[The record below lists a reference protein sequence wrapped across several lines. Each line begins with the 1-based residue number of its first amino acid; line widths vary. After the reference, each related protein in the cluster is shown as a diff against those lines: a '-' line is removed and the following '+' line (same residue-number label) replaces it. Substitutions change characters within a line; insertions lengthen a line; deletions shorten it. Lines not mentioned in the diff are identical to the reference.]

1 MNTTMTTQ
9 PAKYH
14 NRSHNGSWHRHT
26 DSTSQPE
33 PLEQTELGGPFS
45 LIDNLPLEIKAVP
58 GMVLNVRKGS
68 LQIICKNTARRIRTG
83 ERYQCRVMDVLTL
96 LSNQRTELQIT
107 MA

>member
-1 MNTTMTTQ
+1 MNTQ
-9 PAKYH
+9 PSNVH
-14 NRSHNGSWHRHT
+14 NRRNNGSWHRHT
-26 DSTSQPE
+26 YSTLQPE

-45 LIDNLPLEIKAVP
+45 LIDNLPLEVKAVP

-68 LQIICKNTARRIRTG
+68 LQITCKNTARRIRTG
-83 ERYQCRVMDVLTL
+83 ERYQCHVMDVLTL